1 MNSSYNIEHIITDT
15 QRSLLQ
21 VVTDLDNIA
30 VTLTNLKQHHL
41 ASHVDMAALEVH
53 NYVNERLIPPAP

>member
-1 MNSSYNIEHIITDT
+1 MNSYNVDMVITDK
-15 QRSLLQ
+15 RESLLK

-30 VTLTNLKQHHL
+30 VTLTNLKEHKL
-41 ASHVDMAALEVH
+41 ARCVDVAALEVH